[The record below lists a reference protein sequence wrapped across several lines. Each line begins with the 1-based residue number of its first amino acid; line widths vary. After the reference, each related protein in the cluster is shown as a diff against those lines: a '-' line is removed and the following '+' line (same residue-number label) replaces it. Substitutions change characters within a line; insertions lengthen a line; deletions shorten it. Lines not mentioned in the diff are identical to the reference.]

1 MPNAELV
8 IFDHPRFGLV
18 PSILSTQ
25 DIGEN
30 EEIFVHY
37 GYELDDCP
45 AWYEDSWNQGN
56 TIFLLAK
63 FAARRGCAA
72 RSAQPCRAI
81 THQNKNILLIIATI

>member
-25 DIGEN
+25 DIGKG
-30 EEIFVHY
+30 EEVFVHY

-45 AWYEDSWNQGN
+45 DWYEEAWSKGKIHLEH
-56 TIFLLAK
+56 T
-63 FAARRGCAA
+63 
-72 RSAQPCRAI
+72 
-81 THQNKNILLIIATI
+81 

>member
-25 DIGEN
+25 DIAEN
-30 EEIFVHY
+30 EEVFVHY

-45 AWYEDSWNQGN
+45 DWYESAWSQG
-56 TIFLLAK
+56 
-63 FAARRGCAA
+63 
-72 RSAQPCRAI
+72 
-81 THQNKNILLIIATI
+81 